1 MIYDY
6 IMRDLTLNENK
17 KEKKILELLVKG
29 KTCEQIGEEVGY
41 SSRTIVRRRKAL
53 YGQDHQR
60 YQYRHDLLHLRNRYQ
75 RRPGCS
81 ERHARE
87 V

>member
-1 MIYDY
+1 MPQETGVYMKTFQYTYEFKPMIYDY

-53 YGQDHQR
+53 YEKTKE
-60 YQYRHDLLHLRNRYQ
+60 LMFN
-75 RRPGCS
+75 
-81 ERHARE
+81 
-87 V
+87 

>member
-1 MIYDY
+1 MKTFQYTYEFKPMIYDY

-53 YGQDHQR
+53 YEKTKE
-60 YQYRHDLLHLRNRYQ
+60 LMFN
-75 RRPGCS
+75 
-81 ERHARE
+81 
-87 V
+87 